1 MNQSIDDNQW
11 LNYLEIPVR
20 NNTPIKLDQILAE
33 RMAAFIKA
41 RHAKVFRTKKSRVS
55 N

>member
-11 LNYLEIPVR
+11 LHYLEIPVR
-20 NNTPIKLDQILAE
+20 DSQPVKLDQILAE

-41 RHAKVFRTKKSRVS
+41 RHAKVFRSKKSRVS